1 MFWQG
6 NALERN
12 LAGRQKRAYAEI
24 IRLYGLWLCAERKLF
39 LPFAH
44 PKLVILYADHRLI
57 IAHAE
62 YRRSRL

>member
-24 IRLYGLWLCAERKLF
+24 IRLYGLWPCAERKLF
-39 LPFAH
+39 LFFSH
-44 PKLVILYADHRLI
+44 PPVVHVIPRSQTD
-57 IAHAE
+57 IAPAE
-62 YRRSRL
+62 HRRSQL